1 MCHMKT
7 ISIRELHEK
16 TGEWIRRADKHGEI
30 RVTDRGKTVARI
42 LPQSDQ
48 SERPYFSHRKIS
60 PALGKLMSQGKLRGG
75 TDSTQSV
82 SEERDRSGS

>member
-1 MCHMKT
+1 MKT

-16 TGEWIRRADKHGEI
+16 TGEWIRRAERYGEI
-30 RVTDRGKTVARI
+30 RVTDRGRTVARI

-48 SERPYFSHRKIS
+48 EERPYFSNRRFS
-60 PALGKLMSQGKLRGG
+60 RTFGKLVSQGKLRGG

-82 SEERDRSGS
+82 SEERNRSGS